1 MGDSHLIDLYDL
13 SNRLAIITGGAGL
26 LGMSHAKALLQK
38 NCEVELWD
46 INESGLKEVTRN
58 LRQEFKGGRVNYRVI
73 DITLEQE
80 IETAVNLFKEA
91 NSHIDVLIN
100 NAALNPKFPEASFQ
114 AAIKLENYPIDIWD
128 REIAVGLTGS
138 MLCAKHIGAFMAS
151 VKNGVILNISSDLSV
166 IAPDQRLYHR
176 EGIPKSEQYK
186 KPVSYSVIKTGLVG
200 LTKYLASYWAE
211 DGIRVN
217 ALSPGGVYD
226 SQDEVFVKRLTELIP
241 LRRMAKREEYVGA
254 IQFLCSDASE
264 YMTGQNII
272 MDGGRS
278 IW

>member
-1 MGDSHLIDLYDL
+1 MNDLYDL

-46 INESGLKEVTRN
+46 INESSLEQVTRN
-58 LRQEFKGGRVNYRVI
+58 LRQEFSGRRISYRVI
-73 DITLEQE
+73 DISIEQQ
-80 IETAVNLFKEA
+80 IELAVVSFKEVSS
-91 NSHIDVLIN
+91 NIDILIN
-100 NAALNPKFPEASFQ
+100 NAALNPKFPETSTQ
-114 AAIKLENYPIDIWD
+114 TAIRLENYPIDIWD

-138 MLCAKHIGAFMAS
+138 MLCSKHIGAYMAS

-176 EGIPKSEQYK
+176 DGVSMNDQYK
-186 KPVSYSVIKTGLVG
+186 KPVSYSVIKAGVVG

-241 LRRMAKREEYVGA
+241 LRRMAKREEYIGA

-264 YMTGQNII
+264 YMTGQNIV

>member
-1 MGDSHLIDLYDL
+1 MNDLYDL

-26 LGMSHAKALLQK
+26 LGISHAKALLQK

-46 INESGLKEVTRN
+46 INEISLEQVTRN
-58 LRQEFKGGRVNYRVI
+58 LRQEFSGRRISYRVI
-73 DITLEQE
+73 DISIEQQ
-80 IETAVNLFKEA
+80 IESAVVSFKEVSS
-91 NSHIDVLIN
+91 NIDILIN
-100 NAALNPKFPEASFQ
+100 NAALNPKFPETSTDT
-114 AAIKLENYPIDIWD
+114 AIRLENYPIDIWD

-138 MLCAKHIGAFMAS
+138 MLCSKHIGAYMAS

-166 IAPDQRLYHR
+166 IAPDQRIYYR
-176 EGIPKSEQYK
+176 DGVSMNDQYK
-186 KPVSYSVIKTGLVG
+186 KPVSYSVIKAGVVG

-241 LRRMAKREEYVGA
+241 LRRMAKREEYIGA

-264 YMTGQNII
+264 YMTGQNIV

>member
-1 MGDSHLIDLYDL
+1 MGDSRLIDLYDL

-26 LGMSHAKALLQK
+26 LGIGHAKALLQK
-38 NCEVELWD
+38 NCNIELWD
-46 INESGLKEVTRN
+46 INENGLEQVTRN
-58 LRQEFKGGRVNYRVI
+58 LRQEFSGRHINYRVI
-73 DITLEQE
+73 DISLEQQ
-80 IETAVNLFKEA
+80 IELAVASFKKVNL
-91 NSHIDVLIN
+91 NIDILIN
-100 NAALNPKFPEASFQ
+100 NAALNPKFPEASTQ
-114 AAIKLENYPIDIWD
+114 TVTRLENYPIDIWD
-128 REIAVGLTGS
+128 KEIAVGLTGS
-138 MLCAKHIGAFMAS
+138 MLCSKHIGAYMAS

-166 IAPDQRLYHR
+166 IAPDQRIYR
-176 EGIPKSEQYK
+176 RDGISKSDQYM
-186 KPVSYSVIKTGLVG
+186 KPISYSVIKAGVVG

-226 SQDEVFVKRLTELIP
+226 SQDEVFVQRLTELIP
-241 LRRMAKREEYVGA
+241 LRRMAKRDEYIGA
-254 IQFLCSDASE
+254 VQFLCSDASE